1 MKLKRI
7 LALALCLA
15 MVFTTMSFNAFAT
28 ESVVYD
34 AVALQDAL
42 SAGGAV
48 TLGSDI
54 ELSETLEIS
63 EDVVID
69 LGGFTLS
76 GELDTLIKAT
86 AGYIV
91 ITNGSIENVR
101 DNATTTLTS
110 VYLTDNAVAQINN
123 VAIETTGTGIY
134 LGGSAKIIDLNAT
147 VKSYVDVNGYCAYDA
162 ISVNDN
168 ARIDVISGG
177 TYTSNLSEK
186 FIDTWKETH
195 SYSATQSATIRV
207 GSPDASIGE
216 IRGGTFLGDMD
227 RAFGGAVIYVNSG
240 KIESISGGYFGFT
253 KWGLTNP
260 EKMVFVN
267 TNNGGSIDEIVGGT
281 FEKGTYKTGFGC
293 DFEGI
298 VAASG
303 AFIRDT
309 GNTVNAEVQFS
320 TKVTTYTLNVLE
332 VYAPVPVL
340 EGKGTEANPYIVDSI
355 DALKAFRDDVN
366 AGNSYEGKYVKL
378 TCDLD
383 LSIARAIEEWIPVGN
398 GVRTSKTYTGNA
410 FKGTFDGD
418 NHTIT
423 GVSITSSAS
432 TDDALGLFGVV
443 DGGAV
448 KNLNLA
454 DVNIAVAGSDLAGG
468 AIGMMLNNATADSIS
483 VSGVV
488 AGDDGVGGIVGRMI
502 INGTISNCTNNA
514 SVTATTGGIGGI
526 VGKAYYE
533 DGSNTSEFASVEN
546 CTNNGT
552 ITSPSYIGGIVGLA
566 RANVNGCVNNGEI
579 VGGTQTGG
587 IVGQLVAAGKVEA
600 NENNAKI
607 SGTSHVG
614 GIIGDYTQNGSY
626 TYNKVTI
633 NNNTNSGELD
643 STGDCAAILG
653 CNNID
658 GFTNIKASGNVSSYY
673 VPGLEM
679 FGNPEDMVIDDTN
692 VLMKDVAKIG
702 TTPYESLEEA
712 FAAAVEGDT
721 IVLLK
726 NASPALT
733 SQRAITKA
741 SVIDLNGK
749 TLTLTEDDLY
759 FGTTTF
765 KNGSIVVD
773 PSVRP
778 STAVFW
784 MFANQT
790 LTFEEVKLT
799 ASGVQGTYLI
809 GLEGDNS
816 NLNLIGSEIIV
827 ENDTALDLDIICV
840 NSSGSNDILVED
852 TKVKVENLDG
862 RVFFRGNYT
871 ICGDSDIDLS
881 GITKS
886 GIRIEKGQTLT
897 IEDSARVSIT
907 GTLRDGGI
915 HLTDPYIVYTK
926 ADTATVDATV
936 NVTASSLKGAGTE
949 VDPYIISCLAE
960 LKWFRD
966 NVDTQ
971 AADGSTQYAGK
982 YIKLT
987 ADIDLAGENWNPIG
1001 SMAGDHGSFRGI
1013 FDGGNHTISNLNVQT
1028 TGNGLGLFARTT
1040 GNAVIKNLT
1049 LDNVTVKST
1058 DNSSYVG
1065 GLVGNSYESTKIE
1078 NVHVTGDIDISG
1090 RGYIGGISGHGYVV
1104 MDNVS
1109 VVGEGTIY
1117 STFWCAGGILGY
1129 AGEGTTNIMNAYV
1142 EGITITSAA
1151 GGLGAIV
1158 GMAEDNGGTQ
1168 PISGSNLSAK
1178 DVEIKTYTGAYG
1190 DSYANYA
1197 LGYLYGG
1204 NPTSKLTG
1212 NLSVE
1217 DVVIETSSGVAP
1229 SVNDAV
1235 ATIRGTVYFT
1245 LQSAFDA
1252 AQDGDV
1258 IEVLRDVTINEATR
1272 QNSGATWYEGVY
1284 YVGDKSF
1291 TVDLNGFTLTNNSAV
1306 NDYLVLLKND
1316 GANANEITFKNGKLE
1331 ATSSAYCALCTSTT
1345 STQKIT
1351 INLENVELVN
1361 NNSNGAVA
1369 KIRGGAVLNVKD
1381 GTVITGNDSY
1391 VGIECVA
1398 SVVNIYDGAE
1408 IYQKGLSSYVGSL
1421 AGVSNNGTLNVYG
1434 GYGESAQGGFIA
1446 MTSGGTINVYGGQW
1460 IANTDGTY
1468 ANGNRSVLIAQ
1479 SENGASSIVNV
1490 YGGQFAGGYNCYGA
1504 VVGDAQINISA
1515 GEFNNDPSA
1524 YVVANYAATEE
1535 NGIYTVSRTAL
1546 DGEGTQAN
1554 PYLISNA
1561 YDLTLFRDSV
1571 NAGETKYNA
1580 EGVWVALAN
1589 DIDMTG
1595 ITWNKG
1601 IGYDEYYV
1609 GNFDGKNF
1617 TVKNLT
1623 ITAAQYESGLSVA
1636 LFANTY
1642 GDVVI
1647 KNLTIENPTLNC
1659 NYTTEVYD
1667 ANVGALI
1674 GFAYNGANALIENV
1688 NVCGDIEID
1697 AYAAS
1702 GVGGLIGYTYG
1713 KFGKINNCSV
1723 IGNEGSYI
1731 KAISQVGG
1739 LVGYNFEGASEFTG
1753 CAVKNLTISSRGYMG
1768 GITGVVAQGNII
1780 KNSEIRN
1787 VKFVLLKEENAT
1799 MIGSVAGSLS
1809 GNEIT
1814 LEDYT
1819 VVNVTYNG
1827 ASVPVIGGHY
1837 GNPSATTVAE
1847 IDGVLYATLKDAFDA
1862 AVTGDTVT
1870 LLSDISVEGETITIP
1885 ADKAITLDM
1894 NGKTITAKDTK
1905 ASGSYEVFANYGEL
1919 TVVGNGAI
1927 DLEAETNRGWGG
1939 YSAIF
1944 FNRGG
1949 ELTIE
1954 NGTFTHKGGTDM
1966 AYVVDNSANY
1976 SGDAFTNIEGGNLSS
1991 TYVAIRNYMD
2001 KHTSNG
2007 GASGIATV
2015 NVTGG
2020 NIYGYKRGIWAQ
2032 IASTPAKG
2040 NITIT
2045 GGTVT
2050 SVLQDSVLVDEDGAS
2065 EINTVI
2071 TGGTFSSDVSAFI
2084 PDNFTCPQNANGTY
2098 SVVAD
2103 RSLEVYTSA
2112 DEVYAE
2118 EEVTVA
2124 IKINGDNMANAFWT
2138 LEWNP
2143 DEFKP
2148 KDSNIPNSGK
2158 LTEITWQQTA
2168 GDVYANGA
2176 DVASY
2181 EFIAIAQDVEVDSA
2195 FTISE
2200 TYAST
2205 WVESYDGKNI
2215 VAANNNR
2222 AIVTILLN
2230 EYSFTKKFNGDVVT
2244 ENKATAAFDG
2254 KANTFEVVPGID
2266 AGLIKSITYK
2276 VDGKEVSAVSLTA
2289 EGTYFIEYAIDAVA
2303 GYADYKGTFTIVV
2316 TKAEYVVEVVEYT
2329 MGKNLV
2335 LLYTNTD
2342 DVFFKYNGNL
2352 MLDATEKEYKYD
2364 DITTDADEAVVYP
2377 HVYAFVT
2384 EDAYFTGDTND
2395 DIFDIAKYAEKIS
2408 ATTDRKD
2415 LFVLGAL
2422 YDADINFS
2430 NSLNVQDITTEYGV
2444 LNGHDVLYANAKY
2457 QKQILKAD
2465 TDGDKKV
2472 VGSDAS
2478 FVVTTVKSAMGIR

>member
-91 ITNGSIENVR
+91 ITNGSIKNVR

-110 VYLTDNAVAQINN
+110 VYLTDNAVAQISD

-227 RAFGGAVIYVNSG
+227 KAFGGAVIYVNSG

-281 FEKGTYKTGFGC
+281 FEKGTYSTGFGC
-293 DFEGI
+293 DFAGI
-298 VAASG
+298 VEASG
-303 AFIRDT
+303 AFTRET
-309 GNTVNAEVQFS
+309 GNTVDAEVQFS
-320 TKVTTYTLNVLE
+320 TKVTTYPLNILE

-398 GVRTSKTYTGNA
+398 AARTSKTYTGNA

-514 SVTATTGGIGGI
+514 SVTATKGGIGGI

-546 CTNNGT
+546 CINNGT

-614 GIIGDYTQNGSY
+614 GIIGDYTQNSSY

-816 NLNLIGSEIIV
+816 NLNLVGSEIIV

-862 RVFFRGNYT
+862 KVFFRGNYT

-897 IEDSARVSIT
+897 IKDSAKVSIT

-1129 AGEGTTNIMNAYV
+1129 AGEGTTNIMNAHV

-1158 GMAEDNGGTQ
+1158 GMAEDNEGTQ
-1168 PISGSNLSAK
+1168 PVSGSNLSAK

-1235 ATIRGTVYFT
+1235 ATIRGTVYFSLQSAFDAVQDGETINVLRDITYGIEDCTYNDGTYVDAIRYTGDASFTVDFGGHTIQDDGCVNDYLVYINNTGAKDNEITFKNGSLISKNGCWSTLCVGAGTTLNKIVVNLDAMNIENKNGAEFSGNLAVKVRNMATVNANALTVITSDNASYGIATSTSDAIVNISGAKVVQKNSVNAGGNHTCAAVGGKGVISIYDGSEIISDASGVHTMTTGTPLIYVYGGTITAQGEAIVASTNGGAGEVSTVYVYGGNINGALKETNTDSNVVVSGGIFDRDVTEFLANGCSIKDNHNGTYGVINNNSAQIGDSLYAT

-1252 AQDGDV
+1252 AQDGDI
-1258 IEVLRDVTINEATR
+1258 IEVLKDVTINEETR
-1272 QNSGATWYEGVY
+1272 QNSGGTWYEGVY
-1284 YVGDKSF
+1284 YIGDKSF

-1391 VGIECVA
+1391 VGIESVA

-1408 IYQKGLSSYVGSL
+1408 IYQKGTSSYVGSL

-1468 ANGNRSVLIAQ
+1468 ANDNRSVFIAQ
-1479 SENGASSIVNV
+1479 SENGAKSVINV
-1490 YGGQFAGGYNCYGA
+1490 TGGQFAGGYNCYGNA
-1504 VVGDAQINISA
+1504 VGDAQINISGGNFNADPTAYIEDGYYVA
-1515 GEFNNDPSA
+1515 G
-1524 YVVANYAATEE
+1524 
-1535 NGIYTVSRTAL
+1535 
-1546 DGEGTQAN
+1546 
-1554 PYLISNA
+1554 NA
-1561 YDLTLFRDSV
+1561 Y
-1571 NAGETKYNA
+1571 
-1580 EGVWVALAN
+1580 
-1589 DIDMTG
+1589 
-1595 ITWNKG
+1595 
-1601 IGYDEYYV
+1601 
-1609 GNFDGKNF
+1609 
-1617 TVKNLT
+1617 
-1623 ITAAQYESGLSVA
+1623 
-1636 LFANTY
+1636 
-1642 GDVVI
+1642 
-1647 KNLTIENPTLNC
+1647 
-1659 NYTTEVYD
+1659 
-1667 ANVGALI
+1667 
-1674 GFAYNGANALIENV
+1674 
-1688 NVCGDIEID
+1688 
-1697 AYAAS
+1697 
-1702 GVGGLIGYTYG
+1702 
-1713 KFGKINNCSV
+1713 
-1723 IGNEGSYI
+1723 
-1731 KAISQVGG
+1731 
-1739 LVGYNFEGASEFTG
+1739 
-1753 CAVKNLTISSRGYMG
+1753 
-1768 GITGVVAQGNII
+1768 
-1780 KNSEIRN
+1780 
-1787 VKFVLLKEENAT
+1787 
-1799 MIGSVAGSLS
+1799 
-1809 GNEIT
+1809 
-1814 LEDYT
+1814 
-1819 VVNVTYNG
+1819 
-1827 ASVPVIGGHY
+1827 
-1837 GNPSATTVAE
+1837 
-1847 IDGVLYATLKDAFDA
+1847 
-1862 AVTGDTVT
+1862 
-1870 LLSDISVEGETITIP
+1870 
-1885 ADKAITLDM
+1885 
-1894 NGKTITAKDTK
+1894 
-1905 ASGSYEVFANYGEL
+1905 
-1919 TVVGNGAI
+1919 
-1927 DLEAETNRGWGG
+1927 
-1939 YSAIF
+1939 
-1944 FNRGG
+1944 
-1949 ELTIE
+1949 
-1954 NGTFTHKGGTDM
+1954 
-1966 AYVVDNSANY
+1966 
-1976 SGDAFTNIEGGNLSS
+1976 
-1991 TYVAIRNYMD
+1991 
-2001 KHTSNG
+2001 
-2007 GASGIATV
+2007 
-2015 NVTGG
+2015 
-2020 NIYGYKRGIWAQ
+2020 
-2032 IASTPAKG
+2032 
-2040 NITIT
+2040 
-2045 GGTVT
+2045 
-2050 SVLQDSVLVDEDGAS
+2050 
-2065 EINTVI
+2065 
-2071 TGGTFSSDVSAFI
+2071 
-2084 PDNFTCPQNANGTY
+2084 GTY
-2098 SVVAD
+2098 SVVAE
-2103 RSLEVYTSA
+2103 RSINVSTDAPEEGVVAGDTFTVKVKLTGKDIANARWKLEYNK
-2112 DEVYAE
+2112 DLFELQ
-2118 EEVTVA
+2118 
-2124 IKINGDNMANAFWT
+2124 GMANNGT
-2138 LEWNP
+2138 IYGYEVKE
-2143 DEFKP
+2143 DETSVFADGAILAEYTFK
-2148 KDSNIPNSGK
+2148 
-2158 LTEITWQQTA
+2158 
-2168 GDVYANGA
+2168 
-2176 DVASY
+2176 
-2181 EFIAIAQDVEVDSA
+2181 AIAQTDVAYGD
-2195 FTISE
+2195 FKISD
-2200 TYAST
+2200 TYAYT
-2205 WVESYDGKNI
+2205 RVESFEGSKPVTANNDKVTVKINLIDYQVVKLFDGNEVIGDKTISYDGAEHVFKVETIPTATVKYTVNG
-2215 VAANNNR
+2215 VA
-2222 AIVTILLN
+2222 VT
-2230 EYSFTKKFNGDVVT
+2230 DVKIT
-2244 ENKATAAFDG
+2244 EVGTYN
-2254 KANTFEVVPGID
+2254 
-2266 AGLIKSITYK
+2266 ITYT
-2276 VDGKEVSAVSLTA
+2276 VEN
-2289 EGTYFIEYAIDAVA
+2289 AI
-2303 GYADYKGTFTIVV
+2303 GYAAV
-2316 TKAEYVVEVVEYT
+2316 TGNFVLTVAEPEYVVEVNFGGNGEVGDYVA
-2329 MGKNLV
+2329 GKKIVLV
-2335 LLYTNTD
+2335 YTNAENA
-2342 DVFFKYNGNL
+2342 FFKYDGKL
-2352 MLDATEKEYKYD
+2352 MLDVTERGYKYNG
-2364 DITTDADEAVVYP
+2364 TDEYE
-2377 HVYAFVT
+2377 HVFAFVT
-2384 EDAYFTGDTND
+2384 TAIQGGELEDYEMEVEPIYSASGLYT
-2395 DIFDIAKYAEKIS
+2395 IAA
-2408 ATTDRKD
+2408 
-2415 LFVLGAL
+2415 
-2422 YDADINFS
+2422 YDADLNFDTFKD
-2430 NSLNVQDITTEYGV
+2430 LQDITTAYGV
-2444 LNGHDVLYANAKY
+2444 YNVNSTIFANIKY
-2457 QKQILKAD
+2457 QRNILKAD
-2465 TDGDKKV
+2465 TNGDKCV
-2472 VGSDAS
+2472 DPEDTSYVITDVINALYNDAA
-2478 FVVTTVKSAMGIR
+2478 TNN